1 MSSSRP
7 TRPKPGDGTSLQ
19 PSSSATSVRIDLRDH
34 TNERRRA
41 RRRLVAFRLLMTA
54 LATAVVVGVIWAIFF
69 SSLLELRQEAVVVEG
84 AQSGVISGD
93 VSPIVAEYEGTP
105 LLRVPT
111 GAIRDQLLERPLIAD
126 AEVSRAFPHGLNVV
140 VTERVPEAI
149 VVVDGGYA
157 LVGSDGVTTAISA
170 EPIEGLPLVYVD
182 AQDDAHRIK
191 QAAEAVEVWSSL
203 PAELQAQVY
212 SISTTDVVVT
222 LDLIDGA
229 KVVWGEAG
237 ESDLKAEVLALLVE
251 QRPAAVYDL
260 RNPREPVT
268 R

>member
-7 TRPKPGDGTSLQ
+7 TRPRAGDGTSLKS
-19 PSSSATSVRIDLRDH
+19 SSSATSVRIDLRDR
-34 TNERRRA
+34 TRERRLA
-41 RRRLVAFRLLMTA
+41 RRRLVAFRFLMAA
-54 LATAVVVGVIWAIFF
+54 LATALVVGLVWAVFF
-69 SSLLELRQEAVVVEG
+69 SSLLELREEAVVVEG

-93 VSPIVAEYEGTP
+93 VAPIVAQYEGTP

-111 GAIRDQLLERPLIAD
+111 GAIRDELLDRPLIAD
-126 AEVSRAFPHGLNVV
+126 AEVSRALPHGLNIVIS
-140 VTERVPEAI
+140 ERVPEAM
-149 VVVDGGYA
+149 VVVEDGYA

-170 EPIEGLPLVYVD
+170 EPIEGLPVVHVT
-182 AQDDAHRIK
+182 AADDAHRVK

-203 PAELQAQVY
+203 PAELREQVA

-222 LDLIDGA
+222 LDLTDGA